1 MGKKKDK
8 KKKNLKKGI
17 EKKLVEAKKMIEK
30 EKNKKPVS
38 YKLIDKNIKCLKKGK
53 VKVDKNTSY
62 DLDDMIKNSIR
73 DSVVLDIE
81 SIIPRNPLD
90 SETEAVSAMYSITQ
104 YEGIE
109 KFIENHT
116 GAIPTVLINLPRKC
130 AESAFDYTNRHALG
144 DILRTSTLPAVYSMI
159 KPKWLSLVH
168 DGPVDVTKVI
178 FVPNVSIFLDIRTG
192 KALTSPYFIN
202 VLIVVGAEFD
212 EIREYSVDD
221 PDKVLYEGDVA
232 HIRHIILEDL
242 TTLHELGCKDVIIDP
257 LDLKIFRENSH
268 EVAKAYTDEK
278 IFDRTTF
285 NSVLF
290 TVEDANMM
298 IPLMN
303 VVFPGNKIEDESV
316 KDTSL

>member
-17 EKKLVEAKKMIEK
+17 EKKLVEAKKMIER

-38 YKLIDKNIKCLKKGK
+38 YKLIDKNIKCLKKGR

-62 DLDDMIKNSIR
+62 DIDDMIKNSIR
-73 DSVVLDIE
+73 DSVVLDVN
-81 SIIPRNPLD
+81 SIIARNPLD
-90 SETEAVSAMYSITQ
+90 TETNAVVASYSITQ

-109 KFIENHT
+109 KFIENRT
-116 GAIPTVLINLPRKC
+116 GVIPTVLINLPRKC
-130 AESAFDYTNRHALG
+130 AESAFDYTNRHVLG

-168 DGPVDVTKVI
+168 DGAVDVTKVI

-232 HIRHIILEDL
+232 HVRHIILENL
-242 TTLHELGCKDVIIDP
+242 GTLHELGCKNVIIDP
-257 LDLKIFRENSH
+257 LDLKIFRENSY
-268 EVAKAYTDEK
+268 EVGKAYADEK
-278 IFDRTTF
+278 IFDKTTF
-285 NSVLF
+285 NSVVF
-290 TVEDANMM
+290 TVEDTDKM
-298 IPLMN
+298 ISLMN
-303 VVFPGNKIEDESV
+303 VMYPDTKIETESEIE
-316 KDTSL
+316 TAL